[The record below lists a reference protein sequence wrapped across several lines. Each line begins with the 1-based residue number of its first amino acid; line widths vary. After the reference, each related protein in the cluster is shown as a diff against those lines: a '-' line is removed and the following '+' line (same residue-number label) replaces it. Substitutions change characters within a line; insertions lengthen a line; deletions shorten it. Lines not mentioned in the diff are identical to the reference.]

1 MKFLISEEE
10 KSRILEMHQNATSR
24 QYLTEGLGNTTL
36 QLQKA
41 PLAINRTVC
50 STGMDQFLV
59 TFEVKNTGAEIAYI
73 SRVAVTGKGLG
84 AQQQLDHKATI
95 NKVSQHSNHDNGKEQ
110 AIVPVGK
117 AVTITVIVKT
127 RLSEW
132 TAKITELF
140 NQLRAEK
147 NPTKRAQ
154 LEAQY
159 KAAQATSPFDAAG
172 TNQVYVEYNGT
183 PLYVPLDIKKLKLGN
198 TSCEATIDLAR
209 GF

>member
-59 TFEVKNTGAEIAYI
+59 TFEVKNTGTEVAYL

-84 AQQQLDHKATI
+84 AQQQLDHKASI
-95 NKVSQHSNHDNGKEQ
+95 GGISKHSNHDNGAEQ
-110 AIVPVGK
+110 AIVPAGK
-117 AVTITVIVKT
+117 AATITVIVKT

-132 TAKITELF
+132 TAKITDLF
-140 NQLRAEK
+140 NRTRAEK
-147 NPTKRAQ
+147 NTTKRAE

-159 KAAQATSPFDAAG
+159 KAARATSPFDAAG
-172 TNQVYVEYNGT
+172 TNQVYVEYNGGN
-183 PLYVPLDIKKLKLGN
+183 LSVPLDIKDLKLGN

>member
-59 TFEVKNTGAEIAYI
+59 TFEVKNTGTEVAYL

-84 AQQQLDHKATI
+84 AQQQLDHKASI
-95 NKVSQHSNHDNGKEQ
+95 GGISKHSNHDNGAEQ
-110 AIVPVGK
+110 AIVPAGK
-117 AVTITVIVKT
+117 AATITVIVKT

-147 NPTKRAQ
+147 NPKKRTE

-159 KAAQATSPFDAAG
+159 KAARTASPFDAAG
-172 TNQVYVEYNGT
+172 TNQVYVEYNGGS
-183 PLYVPLDIKKLKLGN
+183 LYVPLDIKNLKLGN
-198 TSCEATIDLAR
+198 TSCEAPIDLAR

>member
-36 QLQKA
+36 ELKTA
-41 PLAINRTVC
+41 PLAVDRTVC
-50 STGMDQFLV
+50 STGVDQFLV
-59 TFEVKNTGAEIAYI
+59 TFEVKNTGAEIAYL

-84 AQQQLDHKATI
+84 GQQQLDHKVTI
-95 NKVSQHSNHDNGKEQ
+95 NKISKHSNHDNGKEQ
-110 AIVPVGK
+110 AIVPKGQT
-117 AVTITVIVKT
+117 AVITVIVKT
-127 RLSEW
+127 RISDW
-132 TAKITELF
+132 TAKITELL
-140 NQLRAEK
+140 NQARAER
-147 NPTKRAQ
+147 NPTKKAQ
-154 LEAQY
+154 LDAQY
-159 KAAQATSPFDAAG
+159 KAALATSPFDAAG

-198 TSCEATIDLAR
+198 TSCEAPIDLAR